1 MLHLFGLSFFV
12 KQKTYGIGAIS
23 LVALLSFSVPVVG
36 LSPDEKSAVI
46 KACGATK
53 NACVDA
59 CSRATGI
66 TVPGSF
72 DQQSCKNECY
82 AINRACLRSIA
93 ARISPTRPLGGGGG
107 ILERDQGFGTQGPGA
122 TGVPQ
127 VSAADLALYKK
138 NKHDSGVK

>member
-23 LVALLSFSVPVVG
+23 LVALLSFSGPVVG
-36 LSPDEKSAVI
+36 LSPAEKSAAI

-59 CSRATGI
+59 CTRGTGL
-66 TVPGSF
+66 TVPNSI
-72 DQQSCKNECY
+72 DPTSCKNECY

-93 ARISPTRPLGGGGG
+93 SAQVPPRGPMGGSRG
-107 ILERDQGFGTQGPGA
+107 ILEQDQGGFGTQSPGA

-127 VSAADLALYKK
+127 VGGRGAAPA
-138 NKHDSGVK
+138 GQIR